1 MSLGSD
7 WFLGKRN
14 LLVYRRGRLSKKGM
28 IRAVLG
34 IAFSLLPV
42 ILVLEVSSGMIEG
55 ITRRYVE
62 VGSFHFQARPYG
74 EVGREDL
81 LNLARR
87 VAARDGILR
96 VTPFVEGQGL
106 VYSAQGRRGVQI
118 RGFDAESYQND
129 PGMRR
134 YLTILSGAFDFG
146 EDGRGIVLSGV
157 VARQLGVEVGSSVK
171 LLVSRAGGAGGGP
184 ILRPGNYTVT
194 GIFTTGY
201 QELDALSLYISLERA
216 DRLFRREGALALGI
230 KVDNYIAEVEQ
241 KKERLKEALPRD
253 WYLLSWYDLNRY
265 LYRDL
270 SATKTMLLLI
280 MGLIIL
286 VAVVNISSTI
296 LNLVM
301 ERQEQIAV
309 LKSMGALPVHIQRQ
323 YVITGFLI
331 GLLGVI
337 LGMILGLALAVNVN
351 EAIVL
356 LERSLNGVR
365 RGLVW
370 LFPVLGWDTQDFTLL
385 NPGYYL
391 EEIPLR
397 LPLPEIAAIG
407 FLTLTLSTAAA
418 FFPARKAGRIMPLEA
433 LRKH

>member
-7 WFLGKRN
+7 WFLGIRN
-14 LLVYRRGRLSKKGM
+14 LLVYRRGALSKRGL

-34 IAFSLLPV
+34 VAFSMLPV

-62 VGSFHFQARPYG
+62 VGSFHFQVRPY
-74 EVGREDL
+74 EELGRDSFSD
-81 LNLARR
+81 
-87 VAARDGILR
+87 VADRLDALEGVRR

-106 VYSAQGRRGVQI
+106 VYSPRGRTGVQV
-118 RGFDAESYQND
+118 RGFDAEGYRND

-146 EDGRGIVLSGV
+146 EDRRGIVLSGV
-157 VARQLGVEVGSSVK
+157 LARQLGVEVGSSVK
-171 LLVSRAGGAGGGP
+171 LLVSRAGAKGGTP
-184 ILRPGNYTVT
+184 ILRPGTYTVT
-194 GIFTTGY
+194 GIFSTGY
-201 QELDALSLYISLERA
+201 QELDALSLYIARERA
-216 DRLFRREGALALGI
+216 ERLFRQGGSFALGI
-230 KVDNYIAEVEQ
+230 KMDNYTDELEEKRILL
-241 KKERLKEALPRD
+241 REALPPG
-253 WYLLSWYDLNRY
+253 WYVLSWYDLNRY
-265 LYRDL
+265 FYRDL

-280 MGLIIL
+280 MALIIL

-309 LKSMGALPVHIQRQ
+309 LKSMGAQSAHIQRQ

-337 LGMILGLALAVNVN
+337 VGMTLGLVLAVNIN
-351 EAIVL
+351 EAIAL
-356 LERSLNGVR
+356 LERSLNQGQRV
-365 RGLVW
+365 LVW
-370 LFPVLGWDTQDFTLL
+370 LFPFLGWDSQGFTLL

-397 LPLPEIAAIG
+397 IPLPEIVAIG
-407 FLTLTLSTAAA
+407 FLTLTLSTVVAV
-418 FFPARKAGRIMPLEA
+418 FPARKAGQIMPLEA